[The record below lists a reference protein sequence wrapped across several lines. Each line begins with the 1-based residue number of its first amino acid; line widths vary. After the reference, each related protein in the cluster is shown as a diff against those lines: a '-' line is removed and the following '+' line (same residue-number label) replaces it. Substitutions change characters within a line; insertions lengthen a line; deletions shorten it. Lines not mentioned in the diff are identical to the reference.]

1 MKGLGAWGGGGGGGQ
16 KSESDGVEREKKIV
30 SVTAGIKAD
39 KLYCSF
45 VETGKLLIVT

>member
-1 MKGLGAWGGGGGGGQ
+1 MKGGEGGGQ
-16 KSESDGVEREKKIV
+16 KRESDGVENKKKV

-45 VETGKLLIVT
+45 VETGKLLIVTYRV